1 MSDSAPAA
9 RPVSLPTIGS
19 PAPDFQANSTHG
31 PLSLKDFEGKWVI
44 LFSHPYDFTPVCS
57 TEFIGFARRAGE
69 FEKRNVQLIGLSV
82 DSVFSHIAWVRN
94 LEKQAEVKIPFPVIA
109 DLDQKVASMYGM
121 IHPGASDMAPVR
133 ALFYI
138 DPKRIVRACI
148 YYPMNAGRSVDE
160 VLRLL
165 DALLFVDKNADTACP
180 EGWKPGDQVIYP
192 PPKTTAAAEARLK
205 ENAGNPE
212 AKDWFFVK
220 RKV

>member
-1 MSDSAPAA
+1 VSDAAPC
-9 RPVSLPTIGS
+9 PVSMPTLGS
-19 PAPDFQANSTHG
+19 RAPDFQANSTHG
-31 PLSLKDFEGKWVI
+31 PVSLGSFEGKWIV

-57 TEFIGFARRAGE
+57 TEFLGFARRAAE
-69 FEKRNVQLIGLSV
+69 FEERDAQLLGLSV

-94 LEKQAEVKIPFPVIA
+94 LERISGLKVPFPVIA
-109 DLDQKVASMYGM
+109 DLDQKVASAYGM

-165 DALLFVDKNADTACP
+165 DALRSVDAHPDTACP
-180 EGWKPGDQVIYP
+180 EGWRPGDAIICP
-192 PPKTTAAAEARLK
+192 PPKTVAAAEARVK
-205 ENAGNPE
+205 ESAGNPE

-220 RKV
+220 RKL

>member
-1 MSDSAPAA
+1 MSDAAPQ
-9 RPVSLPTIGS
+9 PVSMPTIGS

-31 PLSLKDFEGKWVI
+31 PISLGTFDKRWVI

-57 TEFIGFARRAGE
+57 TEFLGFARRAAE
-69 FEKRNVQLIGLSV
+69 FEKRDAQLVGLSV

-94 LEKQAEVKIPFPVIA
+94 LEKMSGLRIPFPVIA
-109 DLDQKVASMYGM
+109 DLDQKVASSYGM

-138 DPKRIVRACI
+138 DPKRIIRACI
-148 YYPMNAGRSVDE
+148 YYPMNAGRSVEE

-165 DALLFVDKNADTACP
+165 DALQSVDAHADTACP
-180 EGWKPGDQVIYP
+180 EGWKPGDLVIFP
-192 PPKTTAAAEARLK
+192 PPKTAAAAEARMK
-205 ENAGNPE
+205 EGANNPE

-220 RKV
+220 KGL